1 MEKRKELFVK
11 AFLEAEAI
19 DNSKVI
25 NEEDLEWVFSENFEK
40 SMNKLIQKN
49 RKIKLS
55 TRRNIRRG
63 VLAAIIAIIVLL
75 TGVLSISATRTPFIE
90 FVKRIFP
97 QFNEISLSDD
107 SNLPVNKI
115 EEEYTLGWL
124 PDGYTL
130 VTYQRDDYSV
140 FEVWNNDSGDEIAF
154 SQRLLDSSF
163 TIDNENYYK
172 ELEINGYKA
181 FYVEDEYGAVIK
193 WTDGYYWFTITVPK
207 RNIKDIMTIQEKIS
221 VKN

>member
-63 VLAAIIAIIVLL
+63 FLAAIIAIIVLL

-130 VTYQRDDYSV
+130 VTYQRDEYSV
-140 FEVWNNDSGDEIAF
+140 
-154 SQRLLDSSF
+154 
-163 TIDNENYYK
+163 
-172 ELEINGYKA
+172 
-181 FYVEDEYGAVIK
+181 
-193 WTDGYYWFTITVPK
+193 
-207 RNIKDIMTIQEKIS
+207 
-221 VKN
+221 